1 MTMIGIVTGFRAE
14 ARCLRHDRNRI
25 ICSGGDAER
34 ARAGAE
40 RLVKMGVEA
49 LVSFG
54 LAGGLDPAMVSG
66 RLLLPEAV
74 LLPDG
79 RAIRTHEGW
88 RQRLAHLA
96 RAENLDPMTAPVAGS
111 DRLLATAP
119 DKRALF
125 EATRALAVD
134 MESHAVAVVAE
145 QAGLPYVVVRAVADT
160 SDEAIPSAA
169 QKGLGPGGEIRHL
182 AVLKQILLHPGEA
195 RSVLRLGR
203 ESGRALTALRRVAAL
218 APDLAF
224 V

>member
-1 MTMIGIVTGFRAE
+1 MIGIVTGFKAE
-14 ARCLRHDRNRI
+14 ARCLRQERNRI
-25 ICSGGDAER
+25 ICSGGDPAQ

-40 RLVKMGVEA
+40 RLVTMGVEA

-96 RAENLDPMTAPVAGS
+96 RAEDLDPLTAPLAGS

-134 MESHAVAVVAE
+134 MESHAVAEIAE
-145 QAGLPYVVVRAVADT
+145 ARNLPYVVVRAIADT
-160 SDEAIPSAA
+160 SEEAIPSAA
-169 QKGLGPGGEIRHL
+169 QKGIGPGGEIRHL
-182 AVLKQILLHPGEA
+182 AVLKELLLHPGEA
-195 RSVLRLGR
+195 RSVIRLGR

-218 APDLAF
+218 APDLAY